1 MGWMMK
7 VSSNQI
13 ARCPPSA
20 ARLGAM
26 TSTGT
31 DLSIEEYFDRLHA
44 LVRALPAEHVPLSQ
58 GHVLAEP
65 LVARLPLPAQDNSA
79 MDGFLISQP
88 SSPGSLTVPF
98 TLPVV
103 GDVPAGAPA
112 QAPQPGTALRIMT
125 GGAVPAGFDGLVIPV
140 EDTDIP
146 PGPGPLPETV
156 TVHRLPER
164 NHIRRRG
171 SHIEAGHQLAGAA
184 TLVDASLIAAA
195 ISAGV
200 STAVVHRIPRVSIIA
215 TGEELRNGQLPDS
228 NGPML
233 EALMSATGPVDITRT
248 VCGDSPVELRRRF
261 DKAAAESDLIV
272 TTGGVSAGAFDV
284 VRAVVEDTVERGSYW
299 FGHVNQR
306 PGAPQGHALWNAVPV
321 VCLPGNPV
329 AAFVSAHL
337 YLTPLLCSLRGL
349 PRPTGVL
356 DRPHLTAV
364 AGADFPDPHRPLIQ
378 PCSIALGGSI
388 TASPPPGPRMR
399 SHHVAALPGTQ
410 GFALLTSSV
419 TAGEQLTVYPY

>member
-1 MGWMMK
+1 MK
-7 VSSNQI
+7 ASSNLI
-13 ARCPPSA
+13 AQCLPSV
-20 ARLGAM
+20 ARLSAM
-26 TSTGT
+26 TRSGT
-31 DLSIEEYFDRLHA
+31 DLSIEDYFDRLHA
-44 LVRALPAEHVPLSQ
+44 MVRALPTERAPLSP
-58 GHVLAEP
+58 GRVLAEP
-65 LVARLPLPAQDNSA
+65 LYARMPLPVQDNSA
-79 MDGFLISQP
+79 MDGFLISHP
-88 SSPGSLTVPF
+88 ASPESLRVPF
-98 TLPVV
+98 SLPVV
-103 GDVPAGAPA
+103 GDIPAGSPA

-125 GGAVPAGFDGLVIPV
+125 GGVVPEGFDGLVIPV

-156 TVHRLPER
+156 TVHRLPGR

-171 SHIEAGHQLAGAA
+171 SHIEAGHQLTGAA
-184 TLVDASLIAAA
+184 TLVEASLIAAA
-195 ISAGV
+195 LSAGV
-200 STAVVHRIPRVSIIA
+200 STAEVHRIPRVSIIA
-215 TGEELRNGQLPDS
+215 TGEELLNEQLPDS

-233 EALMSATGPVDITRT
+233 DALISATGPVAITRS

-284 VRAVVEDTVERGSYW
+284 VRAVIKGAVDDDSYW
-299 FGHVNQR
+299 FGHVNQQ
-306 PGAPQGHALWNAVPV
+306 PGAPQGHALWDGIPV

-329 AAFVSAHL
+329 AAFISAHL
-337 YLTPLLCSLRGL
+337 YITPLLRSLRGL
-349 PRPTGVL
+349 PRPTGVF

-364 AGADFPDPHRPLIQ
+364 AGADFPHPHRPLIQ
-378 PCSIALGGSI
+378 PCAIAMEGGI

-410 GFALLTSSV
+410 GFALLTSPV

>member
-1 MGWMMK
+1 
-7 VSSNQI
+7 
-13 ARCPPSA
+13 
-20 ARLGAM
+20 M

-44 LVRALPAEHVPLSQ
+44 LVRALPSERAALSQ
-58 GHVLAEP
+58 GRVLAEP
-65 LVARLPLPAQDNSA
+65 LVARLPLPPQDNSA
-79 MDGFLISQP
+79 MDGFLIP
-88 SSPGSLTVPF
+88 RHFSPDSLTVPF

-112 QAPQPGTALRIMT
+112 QTPPPGTALRIMT
-125 GGAVPAGFDGLVIPV
+125 GGPVPAGFDGLVIPV

-156 TVHRLPER
+156 TVHRLPGR
-164 NHIRRRG
+164 DHIRRRG
-171 SHIEAGHQLAGAA
+171 SHVEAGHQLAGAA

-195 ISAGV
+195 LSAGV
-200 STAVVHRIPRVSIIA
+200 DTAVLHRTPRVTVIA
-215 TGEELRNGQLPDS
+215 TGEELLNGQLPDS

-233 EALMSATGPVDITRT
+233 DALLSTTGPVDIART

-261 DKAAAESDLIV
+261 DAAAADSDLIV

-284 VRAVVEDTVERGSYW
+284 VRAVVEDAVERGSYW

-306 PGAPQGHALWNAVPV
+306 PGAPQGHALWDGVPV

-337 YLTPLLCSLRGL
+337 YLTPLMRSLRGL

-364 AGADFPDPHRPLIQ
+364 AGADFPHPHRPLIQ
-378 PCSIALGGSI
+378 PCSIALDGSI
-388 TASPPPGPRMR
+388 TAFPPPGPRMR

-410 GFALLTSSV
+410 GFALLTSPV
-419 TAGEQLTVYPY
+419 TTGEQLTVYPY

>member
-1 MGWMMK
+1 
-7 VSSNQI
+7 
-13 ARCPPSA
+13 
-20 ARLGAM
+20 M

-31 DLSIEEYFDRLHA
+31 DLSIEEYFECLHA
-44 LVRALPAEHVPLSQ
+44 LVRALPSERAALSQ
-58 GHVLAEP
+58 GRVLAEP
-65 LVARLPLPAQDNSA
+65 LVARLPLPPQDNSA
-79 MDGFLISQP
+79 MDGFLIP
-88 SSPGSLTVPF
+88 RHFSPDSLTVPF

-112 QAPQPGTALRIMT
+112 QTPPPGTALRIMT
-125 GGAVPAGFDGLVIPV
+125 GGPVPAGFDGLVIPV

-156 TVHRLPER
+156 TVHRLPGR
-164 NHIRRRG
+164 DHIRRRG
-171 SHIEAGHQLAGAA
+171 SHVEAGHQLAGAA

-195 ISAGV
+195 LSAGV
-200 STAVVHRIPRVSIIA
+200 DTAVLHRTPRVTVIA
-215 TGEELRNGQLPDS
+215 TGEELLNGQLPDS

-233 EALMSATGPVDITRT
+233 DALLSTTGPVDIART

-261 DKAAAESDLIV
+261 DAAAADSDLIV

-284 VRAVVEDTVERGSYW
+284 VRAVVEDAVERGSYW

-306 PGAPQGHALWNAVPV
+306 PGAPQGHALWDGVPV

-337 YLTPLLCSLRGL
+337 YLTPLMRSLRGL

-364 AGADFPDPHRPLIQ
+364 AGADFPHPHRPLIQ
-378 PCSIALGGSI
+378 PCSIALDGSI
-388 TASPPPGPRMR
+388 TAFPPPGPRMR

-410 GFALLTSSV
+410 GFALLTSPV
-419 TAGEQLTVYPY
+419 TTGEQLTVYPY

>member
-1 MGWMMK
+1 
-7 VSSNQI
+7 
-13 ARCPPSA
+13 
-20 ARLGAM
+20 M

-31 DLSIEEYFDRLHA
+31 DLSIEEYFECLHA
-44 LVRALPAEHVPLSQ
+44 LVRALPSERAALSQ
-58 GHVLAEP
+58 GRVLAEP
-65 LVARLPLPAQDNSA
+65 LVAHLPLPPQDNSA
-79 MDGFLISQP
+79 MDGFLIP
-88 SSPGSLTVPF
+88 RHFSPDSLTVPF

-112 QAPQPGTALRIMT
+112 QTPPPGTALRIMT
-125 GGAVPAGFDGLVIPV
+125 GGPVPAGFDGLVIPV

-156 TVHRLPER
+156 TVHRLPGR
-164 NHIRRRG
+164 DHIRRRG
-171 SHIEAGHQLAGAA
+171 SHVEAGHQLAGAA

-195 ISAGV
+195 LSAGV
-200 STAVVHRIPRVSIIA
+200 DTAVVHRIPRVTVIA
-215 TGEELRNGQLPDS
+215 TGEELLNGQLPDS

-233 EALMSATGPVDITRT
+233 DALMSATGPVDITRT

-261 DKAAAESDLIV
+261 DTAAADSDLIV

-284 VRAVVEDTVERGSYW
+284 VRAVVEDAVERGSYW

-306 PGAPQGHALWNAVPV
+306 PGAPQGYALWDGVPV

-337 YLTPLLCSLRGL
+337 YLTPLMRSLRGL

-364 AGADFPDPHRPLIQ
+364 AGADFPHPHRPLIQ
-378 PCSIALGGSI
+378 PCSIALDGSI
-388 TASPPPGPRMR
+388 TAFPPPGPRMR

-410 GFALLTSSV
+410 GFALLTSPV
-419 TAGEQLTVYPY
+419 TTGEQLTVYPY

>member
-1 MGWMMK
+1 
-7 VSSNQI
+7 
-13 ARCPPSA
+13 
-20 ARLGAM
+20 
-26 TSTGT
+26 
-31 DLSIEEYFDRLHA
+31 
-44 LVRALPAEHVPLSQ
+44 
-58 GHVLAEP
+58 
-65 LVARLPLPAQDNSA
+65 
-79 MDGFLISQP
+79 MDGFLIPQP
-88 SSPGSLTVPF
+88 SSPDSLTVPF

-112 QAPQPGTALRIMT
+112 QTLPPGTALRIMT
-125 GGAVPAGFDGLVIPV
+125 GGPVPAGFDGLVIPV

-195 ISAGV
+195 LSAGV
-200 STAVVHRIPRVSIIA
+200 DTAVLHRTPRVTVIA
-215 TGEELRNGQLPDS
+215 TGEELLNGQLPDS

-233 EALMSATGPVDITRT
+233 DALLSTTGPVDIART

-261 DKAAAESDLIV
+261 DAAAADSDLIV

-284 VRAVVEDTVERGSYW
+284 VRAVVEDAVERGSYW

-306 PGAPQGHALWNAVPV
+306 PGAPQGHALWDGVPV

-337 YLTPLLCSLRGL
+337 YLTPLMRSLRGL

-364 AGADFPDPHRPLIQ
+364 AGADFPHPHRPLIQ
-378 PCSIALGGSI
+378 PCSIALDGSI
-388 TASPPPGPRMR
+388 TAFPPPGPRMR

-410 GFALLTSSV
+410 GFALLTSPV
-419 TAGEQLTVYPY
+419 TTGEQLTVYPY

>member
-1 MGWMMK
+1 
-7 VSSNQI
+7 
-13 ARCPPSA
+13 
-20 ARLGAM
+20 M
-26 TSTGT
+26 TRTGT
-31 DLSIEEYFDRLHA
+31 DLSIEEYFDRLHS
-44 LVRALPAEHVPLSQ
+44 LVCALPSERAALSQ
-58 GHVLAEP
+58 GRVLAEP
-65 LVARLPLPAQDNSA
+65 LVARLPLPAHDNSA
-79 MDGFLISQP
+79 MDGFLIPQP
-88 SSPGSLTVPF
+88 SSPDSLTVPF

-103 GDVPAGAPA
+103 GDVPAGSPA
-112 QAPQPGTALRIMT
+112 QTPPPGTALRIMT
-125 GGAVPAGFDGLVIPV
+125 GGPVPAGFDGLVIPV

-156 TVHRLPER
+156 TVHRLPGR

-171 SHIEAGHQLAGAA
+171 SHVEAGHQLAGAA

-195 ISAGV
+195 LSASV
-200 STAVVHRIPRVSIIA
+200 DTAVLHRTPRVTVIA
-215 TGEELRNGQLPDS
+215 TGEELLNGQLPDS

-233 EALMSATGPVDITRT
+233 DALLSTTGPVDIART

-261 DKAAAESDLIV
+261 DAAAADSDLIV

-284 VRAVVEDTVERGSYW
+284 VRAVVEDAVERGSYW

-306 PGAPQGHALWNAVPV
+306 PGAPQGHALWDGVPV

-337 YLTPLLCSLRGL
+337 YLTPLMRSLRGL

-364 AGADFPDPHRPLIQ
+364 AGADFPHPHRPLIQ
-378 PCSIALGGSI
+378 PCSIAMAGSI
-388 TASPPPGPRMR
+388 TAFPPPGPRMR

-410 GFALLTSSV
+410 GFALLTSPV
-419 TAGEQLTVYPY
+419 TTGEQLTVYPY